1 MSNFMQDNT
10 AEVPMPDF
18 FDADET
24 EQLTPEER
32 AAYEAEDEPS
42 VEQPPESEQRS
53 AISQKRIQALT
64 EERDRERQEKLDLQE
79 RWARLDE
86 RKRVDE
92 ERAQARR
99 DLMARL
105 ESETAARVEAANR
118 PDPNYD
124 AQGARLWDNE
134 RRLEQIEQERA
145 QERQAYQ
152 AWQQQTAQYQQ
163 QQRIAYDV
171 ENWRTSQEAVTKT
184 AHPDYADA
192 VEFLHNKRVE
202 HWQMMGNNP
211 QEAEDMWKRER
222 FAYMAQ
228 TKYNQDRGMPTRNF
242 GDIVYELATQVG
254 YRPGAVYT
262 SQPTRPASQSAQHQQ
277 PARKSAPA
285 GIDANRVRLMS
296 VDQFSDF
303 LDRVAPD
310 GDDLLRLQKTSPALY
325 AAISQRMQA
334 LG

>member
-18 FDADET
+18 FDTDET
-24 EQLTPEER
+24 EQLSPEEQ
-32 AAYEAEDEPS
+32 AAYAAEDESPA
-42 VEQPPESEQRS
+42 EQARESEQRS
-53 AISQKRIQALT
+53 VVSQKRIQALT
-64 EERDRERQEKLDLQE
+64 EERDRERQEKLDVQE

-105 ESETAARVEAANR
+105 ESETAARVEAADR

-163 QQRIAYDV
+163 QQAISYEI
-171 ENWRTSQEAVTKT
+171 ENWRTSQEAVAKA
-184 AHPDYADA
+184 AHPDYGDA
-192 VEFLHNKRVE
+192 VEYLHKKRVE
-202 HWQMMGNNP
+202 HWQMMGNPP
-211 QEAEDMWKRER
+211 QEAENMWLRER

-228 TKYNQDRGMPTRNF
+228 TKYNQDRGMPARNF
-242 GDIVYELATQVG
+242 GDIVYQLATQVG

-262 SQPTRPASQSAQHQQ
+262 PQWRQPTGQPAQHQQ
-277 PARKSAPA
+277 PARKPAPA
-285 GIDANRVRLMS
+285 RIDVNRVRSMS
-296 VDQFSDF
+296 IDEFSSF